1 MAIAGKNP
9 EGAPGGAGL
18 GGGAPAPLRQAQL
31 PLCGRGLAAR
41 GDCAQLLRGG
51 PDALVMLPADRVAA
65 VRAATARYHAAK
77 ARLEDQ
83 ANAGLAELVADLAAR
98 PAR

>member
-1 MAIAGKNP
+1 
-9 EGAPGGAGL
+9 
-18 GGGAPAPLRQAQL
+18 
-31 PLCGRGLAAR
+31 
-41 GDCAQLLRGG
+41 
-51 PDALVMLPADRVAA
+51 MLPTDRVAA